1 MRCPACDVE
10 NAAGATVCTSCGK
23 NMTQPAGAAP
33 AQVFA
38 APPAKGRRLSRL
50 AVFALLAAALAPSL
64 QVLRDQAGGPLFAH
78 LAIKTHFFATKGY
91 LFLMVLDT
99 GATVLFVAAAIAAV
113 VALAQVLIRSDLRGG
128 ALAVGGLLLA
138 VGGMAA
144 GTYATFMPGQA
155 GILIRAFGSGGDSYV
170 WQTTVIVLAAA
181 VVCEIVLAF
190 VRPRPAAPPA

>member
-78 LAIKTHFFATKGY
+78 LPGKGY
-91 LFLMVLDT
+91 LLLMVLDT
-99 GATVLFVAAAIAAV
+99 GATVLFVAAAIAGV